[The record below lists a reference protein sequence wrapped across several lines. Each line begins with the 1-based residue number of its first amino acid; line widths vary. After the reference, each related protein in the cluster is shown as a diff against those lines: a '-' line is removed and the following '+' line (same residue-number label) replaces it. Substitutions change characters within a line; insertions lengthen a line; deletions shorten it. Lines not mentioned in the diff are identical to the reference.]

1 MDIEPYL
8 NVMMEKG
15 GSDLFIAVGKQPCM
29 KLHGRVINIGKTIL
43 DQKMARDMALATMED
58 WQQEEFLEQKELNYA
73 IVSKKGGR
81 FRVNAFFQ
89 MGCVGMVLRKIE
101 TDIPTHEQLNLPPI
115 LLDICMEKKGIVIFV
130 GGTGTGKSTT
140 LASLISYRNHNSSGH
155 IITIEDP
162 VEFVHQHGGCIITQ
176 REVGVDTLNWEN
188 ALKSTLRQ
196 APDVILLGEIR
207 DQETMEHAIAMAET
221 GHLVFATLHANNANQ
236 AMDRVINF
244 FPSSK
249 HHQLMMDLSLNLKA
263 FIAQQ
268 LIPTVDGKRRAAI
281 EILINTPLI
290 ADLIKK
296 GEVSEIKEVMSKS
309 RESGM
314 QTFDQAIYALYT
326 EGLVSYDNAIAY
338 AESKNNLRLLIKL
351 NKGMDDSGAFGDDED
366 ELDGLSFDKS
376 SEEDKNK
383 LF

>member
-8 NVMMEKG
+8 NLMVEKG

-29 KLHGRVINIGKTIL
+29 KLHGKVVTIGKTIL

-81 FRVNAFFQ
+81 FRVNAYFQ

-101 TDIPTHEQLNLPPI
+101 TNIPTAEQLNLPPV
-115 LLDICMEKKGIVIFV
+115 LLDIVMEKKGIVIFV
-130 GGTGTGKSTT
+130 GGTGTGKSTS
-140 LASLISYRNHNSSGH
+140 LASLLSYRNHNTTGH

-162 VEFVHQHGGCIITQ
+162 VEFVHQHAGCIVTQ
-176 REVGVDTLNWEN
+176 REVGVDTLSWEN

-196 APDVILLGEIR
+196 APDVILIGEIR

-244 FPSSK
+244 FPANK
-249 HHQLMMDLSLNLKA
+249 HHQLMTDLSLNLKA

-268 LIPTVDGKRRAAI
+268 LVPTVDGKRRAAI

-290 ADLIKK
+290 SDLIKK
-296 GEVSEIKEVMSKS
+296 GEVSEIKEVMAKS

-314 QTFDQAIYALYT
+314 QTFDQALYALYT
-326 EGLVSYDNAIAY
+326 EGLISYDNALAY
-338 AESKNNLRLLIKL
+338 AESKNDLRLMIKL
-351 NKGMDDSGAFGDDED
+351 NKGVDDSGVFGDDD
-366 ELDGLSFDKS
+366 DLDGLTFDRE
-376 SEEDKNK
+376 SEEDKKK

>member
-8 NVMMEKG
+8 NLMVEKG

-29 KLHGRVINIGKTIL
+29 KLHGKVVTIGKTIL

-81 FRVNAFFQ
+81 FRVNAYFQ

-101 TDIPTHEQLNLPPI
+101 TDIPTAEQLNLPPV
-115 LLDICMEKKGIVIFV
+115 LLDIVMEKKGIVIFV
-130 GGTGTGKSTT
+130 GGTGTGKSTS
-140 LASLISYRNHNSSGH
+140 LASLLSYRNHNTTGH

-162 VEFVHQHGGCIITQ
+162 VEFVHQHAGCIVTQ
-176 REVGVDTLNWEN
+176 REVGVDTLSWEN

-196 APDVILLGEIR
+196 APDVILIGEIR

-244 FPSSK
+244 FPANK
-249 HHQLMMDLSLNLKA
+249 HHQLMTDLSLNLKA

-290 ADLIKK
+290 SDLIKK
-296 GEVSEIKEVMSKS
+296 GEVSEIKEVMAKS

-314 QTFDQAIYALYT
+314 QTFDQALYALYT
-326 EGLVSYDNAIAY
+326 EGLISYDNAIAY
-338 AESKNNLRLLIKL
+338 AESKNDLRLMIKL
-351 NKGMDDSGAFGDDED
+351 NKGVDDSGVFGDDD
-366 ELDGLSFDKS
+366 DLDGLTFDQE
-376 SEEDKNK
+376 SEEDKKK

>member
-29 KLHGRVINIGKTIL
+29 KLHGRVMNIGKTIL
-43 DQKMARDMALATMED
+43 DQKMARDMALSTMED

-81 FRVNAFFQ
+81 FRVNAYFQ

-101 TDIPTHEQLNLPPI
+101 TNIPSHEQLNLPPV

-176 REVGVDTLNWEN
+176 REIGVDTLSWEN

-196 APDVILLGEIR
+196 APDVILIGEIR
-207 DQETMEHAIAMAET
+207 DQETMEHAVAMAET

-244 FPSSK
+244 FPANK
-249 HHQLMMDLSLNLKA
+249 HHQLMTDLSLNLKA
-263 FIAQQ
+263 FVAQQ
-268 LIPTVDGKRRAAI
+268 LLPTVDGKRRAAI

-290 ADLIKK
+290 SDLIKK

-326 EGLVSYDNAIAY
+326 EG
-338 AESKNNLRLLIKL
+338 
-351 NKGMDDSGAFGDDED
+351 
-366 ELDGLSFDKS
+366 
-376 SEEDKNK
+376 
-383 LF
+383 

>member
-8 NVMMEKG
+8 NLMVEKG

-29 KLHGRVINIGKTIL
+29 KLHGKVVTIGKTIL

-81 FRVNAFFQ
+81 FRVNAYFQ

-101 TDIPTHEQLNLPPI
+101 TNIPTAEQLNLPPV
-115 LLDICMEKKGIVIFV
+115 LLDIVMEKKGIVIFV
-130 GGTGTGKSTT
+130 GGTGTGKSTS
-140 LASLISYRNHNSSGH
+140 LASLLSYRNHNTTGH

-162 VEFVHQHGGCIITQ
+162 VEFVHQHAGCIVTQ
-176 REVGVDTLNWEN
+176 REVGVDTLSWEN

-196 APDVILLGEIR
+196 APDVILIGEIR

-244 FPSSK
+244 FPANK
-249 HHQLMMDLSLNLKA
+249 HHQLMTDLSLNLKA

-268 LIPTVDGKRRAAI
+268 LVPTVDGKRRAAI

-290 ADLIKK
+290 SDLIKK
-296 GEVSEIKEVMSKS
+296 GEVSEIKEVMAKS

-314 QTFDQAIYALYT
+314 QTFDQALYALYT
-326 EGLVSYDNAIAY
+326 EGLISYDNALAY
-338 AESKNNLRLLIKL
+338 AESKNDLRLMIKL
-351 NKGMDDSGAFGDDED
+351 NKGVDDSGVFGDDD
-366 ELDGLSFDKS
+366 DLDGRTFDRE
-376 SEEDKNK
+376 SEEDKKK